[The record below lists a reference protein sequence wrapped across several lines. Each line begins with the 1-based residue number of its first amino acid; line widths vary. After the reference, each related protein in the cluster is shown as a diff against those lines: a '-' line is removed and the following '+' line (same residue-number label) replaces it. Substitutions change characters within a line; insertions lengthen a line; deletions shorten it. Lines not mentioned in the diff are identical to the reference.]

1 MPEENDNDNIA
12 EENEEQNFTV
22 ENPSLDLE
30 VRNYCIGA
38 QSCIENCTLNNVYA

>member
-30 VRNYCIGA
+30 VSIAYTTQN
-38 QSCIENCTLNNVYA
+38 STLVQWF

>member
-1 MPEENDNDNIA
+1 MPEENDNENVV

-30 VRNYCIGA
+30 VRAIY
-38 QSCIENCTLNNVYA
+38 